1 MKYMIRIHPLS
12 SCQYFRQSGQL
23 VVIVVL
29 CLLLKVMSGAGTEDW
44 ERCRDW
50 LAEASPVSARPVS
63 QVTAAWELYS
73 YLKDGTELC
82 RIVGFLTKG
91 KVPEE
96 ILYRTQNIR

>member
-1 MKYMIRIHPLS
+1 MSVFSLIEN
-12 SCQYFRQSGQL
+12 
-23 VVIVVL
+23 
-29 CLLLKVMSGAGTEDW
+29 LLAMAGIEDW

-50 LAEASPVSARPVS
+50 LLEVSPVSARSAS
-63 QVTAAWELYS
+63 QVKSAGELYS

-82 RIVGFLTKG
+82 RIAGFLTCG